1 LILAT
6 GSGGCKR
13 IFDPL
18 CNPPIDSGV
27 YRGERKGE
35 HMEVAIVIVA
45 FIAFVGFRQWLQH
58 QRRMLIHRERLAAIE
73 KGVELPPLEQ
83 EVRRSNWNVQRVL
96 LLAGLIWISL
106 GVGAF
111 VTLVALLGHSPQ
123 LGIPEGIEFVALA
136 PVAIGLSHLIV
147 YGVGRTKER

>member
-1 LILAT
+1 
-6 GSGGCKR
+6 
-13 IFDPL
+13 
-18 CNPPIDSGV
+18 
-27 YRGERKGE
+27 
-35 HMEVAIVIVA
+35 MEVAIVIVA

-58 QRRMLIHRERLAAIE
+58 QRRTMIHQERLAAIE

-83 EVRRSNWNVQRVL
+83 EVKKSDWNVERIL

-111 VTLVALLGHSPQ
+111 VTLVALLAHSPE
-123 LGIPEGIEFVALA
+123 LRIPNGIQFVSVA

-147 YGVGRTKER
+147 YAVGGKKGI